1 MFNKNIIYI
10 AIIFTILIFSLTT
23 IYFYYTSKLFKQTKI
38 LNEIIVNLL
47 FKSILYILSLLSY
60 LFLYYSPNFEKN
72 IKKIINNSENNLE
85 YDKMDIIINYTN
97 ILLLLII
104 SLILFLTHYNKSEY
118 KSSTYLILILEIVF
132 GGLFTLYIVHWCL
145 EEYSFNIYEI
155 LKDKL
160 N

>member
-1 MFNKNIIYI
+1 MFNNKIIYI
-10 AIIFTILIFSLTT
+10 AIIFITVTFALTT
-23 IYFYYTSKLFKQTKI
+23 IYYYYTSKLFTQTKV

-47 FKSILYILSLLSY
+47 FKSILYIVTLVSY

-72 IKKIINNSENNLE
+72 IKKIIDNSENNLE
-85 YDKMDIIINYTN
+85 YDKMDIIINYSN
-97 ILLLLII
+97 ILLILITSLII
-104 SLILFLTHYNKSEY
+104 FLSHYNISEY
-118 KSSTYLILILEIVF
+118 RSNTFNVLILEIIF

-155 LKDKL
+155 LKDKI